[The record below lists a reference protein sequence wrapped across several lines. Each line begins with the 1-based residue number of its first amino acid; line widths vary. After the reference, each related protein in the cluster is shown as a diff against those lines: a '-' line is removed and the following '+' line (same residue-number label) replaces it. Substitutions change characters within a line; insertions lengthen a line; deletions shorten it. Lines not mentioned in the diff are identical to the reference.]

1 MTRPASKAKL
11 SITITIDESL
21 RVRILE
27 LGISPANVAKS
38 ALKAEVKRRERKRLL
53 QGVQLVDP
61 RITYE
66 DLKSNSAKIEH
77 LKSMASVVDPSVE
90 I

>member
-1 MTRPASKAKL
+1 
-11 SITITIDESL
+11 
-21 RVRILE
+21 
-27 LGISPANVAKS
+27 
-38 ALKAEVKRRERKRLL
+38 
-53 QGVQLVDP
+53 VDP